1 MKIYPSNKKVYDKIL
16 LDENDIPLSYLSNV
30 FSYADTIIKF
40 DEELLKLNKK
50 NSINLF
56 QKVNKTYLFFKD
68 NYTVAKE
75 NQDYTIDK
83 DGKINLLNTSK
94 KASYRPTIFGYKYVL
109 QREIPFSSSRTV
121 NALSI
126 SLLMCLLLYS
136 LEFNC

>member
-1 MKIYPSNKKVYDKIL
+1 MKIYPNNKKVYDKVL

-30 FSYADTIIKF
+30 FLYADTIIKF

-56 QKVNKTYLFFKD
+56 QKVNKTHLFFKD
-68 NYTVAKE
+68 NYAIAKE

-94 KASYRPTIFGYKYVL
+94 KASYRPTVFGYKYVL
-109 QREIPFSSSRTV
+109 ERNIPFESARIYNVNIDITGLETV
-121 NALSI
+121 K
-126 SLLMCLLLYS
+126 
-136 LEFNC
+136 

>member
-1 MKIYPSNKKVYDKIL
+1 MKIYPNNKKVYDKVL

-68 NYTVAKE
+68 NYTIAKE

-83 DGKINLLNTSK
+83 DSKINLLNTSK
-94 KASYRPTIFGYKYVL
+94 KASYRFYRNGK
-109 QREIPFSSSRTV
+109 S
-121 NALSI
+121 
-126 SLLMCLLLYS
+126 
-136 LEFNC
+136 